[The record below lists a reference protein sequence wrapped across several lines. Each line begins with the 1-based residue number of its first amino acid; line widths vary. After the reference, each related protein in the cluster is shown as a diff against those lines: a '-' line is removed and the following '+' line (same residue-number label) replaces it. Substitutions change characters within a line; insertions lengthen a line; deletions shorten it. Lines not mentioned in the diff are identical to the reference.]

1 MNTVTALQI
10 AADHPAFAG
19 HFPGLPIV
27 PGVVLLDAA
36 LFTIAAALQL
46 QLDCCTLSTVKFRSV
61 ARPGQALSLRF
72 DSPSPAP
79 GKVRFAIESA
89 GQTVAEGVV
98 SLPAPATSVH
108 DR

>member
-1 MNTVTALQI
+1 MSTVTALQI

-36 LFTIAAALQL
+36 LFTIAAALQV

-72 DSPSPAP
+72 DSSSP
-79 GKVRFAIESA
+79 GKLRFAIESA
-89 GQTVAEGVV
+89 GQAVVEGVV
-98 SLPAPATSVH
+98 ALPEPHASGH